1 MGDTLTLVNSPAT
14 EALPGFKMVQPNVF
28 AGLYPVSSD
37 DYENLRDA
45 LQKLRLNDAAQHY
58 EPETS

>member
-1 MGDTLTLVNSPAT
+1 MGDTLTLADKPAA

-37 DYENLRDA
+37 DYETCAMPCR
-45 LQKLRLNDAAQHY
+45 
-58 EPETS
+58 SCG